1 MEIISSLMHPS
12 MSSDHDV
19 LSFDGDDLIAY
30 QFRKKTNRT
39 LEDDISL
46 NFKTLEKDGV
56 LMHAEGTQ
64 GDYITL
70 ELVKAQL
77 VFRMSLG
84 MENFTYFNW

>member
-1 MEIISSLMHPS
+1 METISSLKCPS

-19 LSFDGDDLIAY
+19 LSFDGDDLISY

-39 LEDDISL
+39 LEDDISF

-64 GDYITL
+64 GDYVTL
-70 ELVKAQL
+70 ELVKGQL

-84 MENFTYFNW
+84 KERYKFL